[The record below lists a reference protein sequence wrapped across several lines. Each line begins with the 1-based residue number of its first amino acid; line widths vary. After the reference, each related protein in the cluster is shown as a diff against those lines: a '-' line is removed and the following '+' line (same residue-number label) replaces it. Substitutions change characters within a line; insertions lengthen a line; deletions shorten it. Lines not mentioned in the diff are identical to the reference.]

1 MKFNIKNNGE
11 PKPNEKYTQKAKSS
25 ECIFIGQGH
34 WHFGIF
40 NFPFPVCFRPD
51 CIDLRAAIKSNE
63 AEPLRRFGSVKDP

>member
-1 MKFNIKNNGE
+1 MANRNQTRNTHRKQSQANAFSLG
-11 PKPNEKYTQKAKSS
+11 
-25 ECIFIGQGH
+25 GGH